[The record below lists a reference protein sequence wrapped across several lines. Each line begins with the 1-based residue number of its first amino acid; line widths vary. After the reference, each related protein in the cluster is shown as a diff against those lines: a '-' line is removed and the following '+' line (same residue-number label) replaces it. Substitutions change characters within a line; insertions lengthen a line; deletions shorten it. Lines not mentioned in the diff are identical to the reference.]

1 MRNLKTCVLNSLV
14 TIFILSICYYS
25 TLQLYLSNIPAKKRK
40 REREKKENYCLLFV
54 SSVQQGCAL
63 AEPGGPVAPNFCPR
77 ATRKSQI
84 FHTNH
89 TLGTLDFTDSED
101 WAPFNFPIRALKII
115 KISVTHPHAY
125 CFLRLL
131 SLSPT
136 VCCLKNYMVTIKF

>member
-1 MRNLKTCVLNSLV
+1 MFVLDIYNEKSEDLSTIHLSQFLFCPYAIIPPCNYICQIYLLK
-14 TIFILSICYYS
+14 
-25 TLQLYLSNIPAKKRK
+25 KERE

-101 WAPFNFPIRALKII
+101 WAPFNFP
-115 KISVTHPHAY
+115 
-125 CFLRLL
+125 
-131 SLSPT
+131 
-136 VCCLKNYMVTIKF
+136 